1 MVPRL
6 SSMGLAAALAA
17 SGGRAA
23 QQGAQRGGGGFGGF
37 LGKVLGVIDMPR
49 AILTSGVKE
58 IKDAFDGEGFS
69 WGDFTEQAR
78 THYGFG
84 DFLHDEDIDLGKW
97 GNRAVGLAGDVLL
110 DPFSWAGGLG
120 AFARARGARGL
131 VDDLTPLVTD
141 LGELGV
147 RDATQQATLRAAQD
161 AVVAAG
167 AKGGSVSRARNVLA
181 RQHGEV
187 GKKLIDDLGIE
198 TGLRLFF

>member
-1 MVPRL
+1 MAVRL
-6 SSMGLAAALAA
+6 SPEDIFKAVQNRGTRLPAMPTGLPTLPTTPRGVGGIDRAGMAAALAA

-110 DPFSWAGGLG
+110 DPFSWAGGLVVM
-120 AFARARGARGL
+120 GL
-131 VDDLTPLVTD
+131 
-141 LGELGV
+141 
-147 RDATQQATLRAAQD
+147 LRMLNMLLL
-161 AVVAAG
+161 
-167 AKGGSVSRARNVLA
+167 RLVLA
-181 RQHGEV
+181 CQMNES
-187 GKKLIDDLGIE
+187 
-198 TGLRLFF
+198 